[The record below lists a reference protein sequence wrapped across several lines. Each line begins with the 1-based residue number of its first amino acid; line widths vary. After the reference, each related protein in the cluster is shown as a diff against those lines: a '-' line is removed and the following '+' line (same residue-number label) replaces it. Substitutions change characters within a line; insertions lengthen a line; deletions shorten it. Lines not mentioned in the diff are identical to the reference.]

1 MPLFKFP
8 PVKMLVHDLFL
19 LVYPHYWEVF
29 IIHNIPNVLQ
39 YLMVMI
45 CIYTQTRHLGR
56 QKIFHFLSVFMIE
69 KFQDD
74 NTFVYTGTYM
84 YVHLCKNYT
93 IRDTCK
99 QKHLNKWKI
108 CMYVQWTLSVHTCS
122 VLYILHKVFC
132 FIMARFYSLS
142 TLSTVGMFYVI
153 VDGKE
158 GWIPSDILRISSRRS
173 SVSSSYSRPSRSRS
187 VSPSPMHSRS
197 PSPMDMSE
205 MDRKF
210 IATPNA
216 RFVFNQEASSLP

>member
-1 MPLFKFP
+1 M
-8 PVKMLVHDLFL
+8 HA
-19 LVYPHYWEVF
+19 
-29 IIHNIPNVLQ
+29 
-39 YLMVMI
+39 
-45 CIYTQTRHLGR
+45 
-56 QKIFHFLSVFMIE
+56 
-69 KFQDD
+69 
-74 NTFVYTGTYM
+74 
-84 YVHLCKNYT
+84 
-93 IRDTCK
+93 
-99 QKHLNKWKI
+99 
-108 CMYVQWTLSVHTCS
+108 CS
-122 VLYILHKVFC
+122 ALYILHKVFC

-216 RFVFNQEASSLP
+216 RFLLIKKPLRCHNALSSTVRMYLLIPLQSQTDQERFQHPLLRLNFPKSQSQGRSLPLLCPTTYCRHLISPQHTEHRVSQLKKKLMKHVSLSKKYILSIKILRRERICYPLSQFCVHFSH